1 MRGNGKRQTVRLKD
15 IANKTGYSINTISHA
30 LRGMNDIGEETRNY
44 ILKTASELGY
54 VKNSIA
60 QSMRL
65 GYTKTI
71 AVILGDISNPHFA
84 ILTKEIE
91 NTASKH
97 GYSVFLL
104 NTNEDEDQEETAIR
118 TAIQHNVDGIILC
131 PVQKSD
137 RNVRFL
143 QKSNIPFVLIGRYF
157 PGMEGVSYTICNDVK
172 GGYIATE
179 YLIRH
184 GHRRILLLTGPSH
197 ISSAKER
204 LDGYRAALSDNGIEY
219 DDSLVIEVPIME
231 TDCSTLLPE
240 DGYTAIFAFSDIIAW
255 SAWKILRERGK
266 RVPEDVSIIGF
277 DHIQSRLA
285 LPYTLCS
292 VSSYKAKM
300 SITSVEMLISII
312 NGNKDAESII
322 IDTDIAKG
330 ESVSTIS

>member
-1 MRGNGKRQTVRLKD
+1 MRENGKRRIVRLKD
-15 IANKTGYSINTISHA
+15 IADKTGYSINTISHA
-30 LRGMNDIGEETRNY
+30 LRGMNDISEETKSY

-54 VKNSIA
+54 VTNSIA

-104 NTNEDEDQEETAIR
+104 NTNEDEDQEERALK

-131 PVQKSD
+131 PVQRSEK
-137 RNVRFL
+137 NVRFL

-157 PGMEGVSYTICNDVK
+157 PEMDGVRYTICNDVR
-172 GGYIATE
+172 GGYSATE
-179 YLIRH
+179 YLIKH
-184 GHRRILLLTGPSH
+184 GHRKILMLSGPAH

-204 LDGYRAALSDNGIEY
+204 LQGYRQALADYRIEY

-240 DGYTAIFAFSDIIAW
+240 DGYTAIFAFSDIVAW
-255 SAWKILRERGK
+255 SAWKVLRERGK
-266 RVPEDVSIIGF
+266 RVPEDISIIGF
-277 DHIQSRLA
+277 DHIQSRLS
-285 LPYTLCS
+285 LPYSLCS

-312 NGNKDAESII
+312 NGNKEMENII

-330 ESVSTIS
+330 ESVSFIS